1 MKRILL
7 FYGLLIFALLM
18 LFQLSQ
24 YWMFRTG
31 YQTEFLI
38 ALVAV
43 VSITIGI
50 YFGKNKNSIP
60 NIAPALSPSSQQLDT
75 NKIEELQISKREMEV
90 LDLIAQGLSNKEI
103 GERLFVSE
111 STVKLDSKRR
121 TQAVN
126 RAKELNI
133 II

>member
-1 MKRILL
+1 
-7 FYGLLIFALLM
+7 
-18 LFQLSQ
+18 
-24 YWMFRTG
+24 
-31 YQTEFLI
+31 
-38 ALVAV
+38 

-111 STVKLDSKRR
+111 STVKTHVSNLLVKLDSKRR